1 MNSILGEYAWPDS
14 RFFDGKMGDG
24 RIGGRKDSEGRSK
37 RPGKRAPRRI
47 EKHCYIIMTVLV
59 DHVKHL
65 LQRNLISLGN
75 TNEIDRFSEI
85 RVNGT
90 VGVSEVKDRVGN

>member
-1 MNSILGEYAWPDS
+1 
-14 RFFDGKMGDG
+14 MGDG

-65 LQRNLISLGN
+65 LQRNLISLRSDKEQVISNCTNKKHN
-75 TNEIDRFSEI
+75 TRIQCNPNIDISEMLV
-85 RVNGT
+85 RLDQMQ
-90 VGVSEVKDRVGN
+90 EK